1 MGEVLGIIVL
11 AVVVPIAL
19 IGHFV
24 TKWKGMK
31 QITPQDE
38 LLLNSLRAEAERLE
52 RRLQALETILD
63 DEIPNW
69 RRRSHDPL

>member
-1 MGEVLGIIVL
+1 VGEVFGIIVL
-11 AVVVPIAL
+11 LVVVPIAL

-24 TKWKGMK
+24 TKWKATK

-38 LLLNSLRAEAERLE
+38 FLLNSLRTEAERLE

-63 DEIPNW
+63 DEVPNW
-69 RRRSHDPL
+69 RRRGHDAL